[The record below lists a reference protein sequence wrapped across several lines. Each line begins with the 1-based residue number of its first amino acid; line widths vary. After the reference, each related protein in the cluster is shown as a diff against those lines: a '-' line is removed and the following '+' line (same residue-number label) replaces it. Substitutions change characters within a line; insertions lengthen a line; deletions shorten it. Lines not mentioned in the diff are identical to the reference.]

1 MEERELEASV
11 YEYLVLEKAYPKSE
25 LLVEAVLGPGSDGKR
40 YHADLAVLDSSRSE
54 IIALIEVKR
63 SRDHKA
69 LRAAIS
75 QLLHYRRV
83 LGKAYVPIYLFFRP
97 ISGSGKQFEI
107 AQVLPDGNTKD
118 IYPAEF
124 PAYGTLI
131 SGDKSTQKASR
142 TVAVRDT
149 YDRFQVTCICLAV
162 VVAIVLVL
170 DVSKVLQLSIKQLT
184 LAGISGAL
192 LILPFAAKFKML
204 GVEFERRT
212 PDRAASNE
220 P

>member
-83 LGKAYVPIYLFFRP
+83 LGKAYVPIYLFFPP

-149 YDRFQVTCICLAV
+149 YDRFQVTCICLA
-162 VVAIVLVL
+162 
-170 DVSKVLQLSIKQLT
+170 IKQLT